1 MTPMTPMSMS
11 PTIST
16 FGKAP
21 QRFALV
27 EDPLLATAA
36 SYPAP
41 QTPLSPP
48 DSTLN
53 YMEKTPPEEYLDDE
67 CEAEVDIPDQEPDYS
82 QARLLTHAKVYALA
96 EK

>member
-1 MTPMTPMSMS
+1 MSMS
-11 PTIST
+11 PTVST

-36 SYPAP
+36 SYPVP

-48 DSTLN
+48 ESVSSYTG
-53 YMEKTPPEEYLDDE
+53 KAPPEEYMEDE
-67 CEAEVDIPDQEPDYS
+67 YETEMDIPDQEPDYTR
-82 QARLLTHAKVYALA
+82 AHLLTHAKVYALA